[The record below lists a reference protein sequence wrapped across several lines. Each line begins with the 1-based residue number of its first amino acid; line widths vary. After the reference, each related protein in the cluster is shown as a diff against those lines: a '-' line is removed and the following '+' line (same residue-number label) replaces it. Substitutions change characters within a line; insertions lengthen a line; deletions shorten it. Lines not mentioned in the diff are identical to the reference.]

1 MDAVPKELVGWM
13 LTSGGVFAVTTLI
26 FLGLYLYERRGR
38 AEDRKGFDAALA
50 QSNADH
56 ITTLKLVTPL
66 AQKFTDT
73 MDVILPLAM
82 AQLQRRG
89 E

>member
-1 MDAVPKELVGWM
+1 MESVPNEVVQWM
-13 LTSGGVFAVTTLI
+13 LSNGGVFAVTTLI
-26 FLGLYLYERRGR
+26 FLGLYLYERKERS
-38 AEDRKGFDAALA
+38 ADRKAFDEALA
-50 QSNADH
+50 QANAEH
-56 ITTLKLVTPL
+56 ISTLKLVTPL
-66 AQKFTDT
+66 AEKFTST